1 VTSER
6 ARLIER
12 RDVVRRD
19 LLELAVQ
26 RETGEVASDT
36 AERLRRTYESE
47 LDALDSAIE
56 ELPDEEPERS
66 YEEPPTSTGRGSR
79 LSWRR
84 VVGSL
89 VFIGILV
96 VAFVLV
102 SNNANDTGQPVGDSP
117 GDLTVDP
124 ASVSNEELEAVVAAN
139 PKVNGMRM
147 ALADRYFAAEEYGSA
162 LDHYLILL
170 ENNPSADE
178 ESKALARIAWIAYRT
193 GLAEAAE
200 EYARSS
206 LEVDPNNSEAKL
218 YIGFIT
224 FYGLGDAEAAIPQ
237 LEAALEI
244 PNLSENV
251 ISQIEDALE
260 AARGDETP

>member
-1 VTSER
+1 MTSER

-12 RDVVRRD
+12 RDLVRRD

-26 RETGEVASDT
+26 RETGEVAPDT

-47 LDALDSAIE
+47 LDALDSAIA
-56 ELPDEEPERS
+56 ELPDEKPEHS
-66 YEEPPTSTGRGSR
+66 YEEPKSADRGSR
-79 LSWRR
+79 PSWRR
-84 VVGSL
+84 VVGAL
-89 VFIGILV
+89 AFIGVLA
-96 VAFVLV
+96 VAFVLAA
-102 SNNANDTGQPVGDSP
+102 NNANDTGQPVGASP

-124 ASVSNEELEAVVAAN
+124 ASVSNEEMEAVVEAN

-147 ALADRYFAAEEYGSA
+147 ALADRYFAAEEFGSA

-170 ENNPSADE
+170 DNDPSVDE

-206 LEVDPNNSEAKL
+206 LEVDPNNSEARL

-224 FYGLGDAEAAIPQ
+224 LYGLGDADAAIPQ

-244 PNLSENV
+244 PNLSDNV
-251 ISQIEDALE
+251 TSQIKDALE
-260 AARGDETP
+260 EARGDETP

>member
-1 VTSER
+1 MTSER

-12 RDVVRRD
+12 RDLVRRD

-47 LDALDSAIE
+47 LDALDSAIA
-56 ELPDEEPERS
+56 ELPDEKPEHS
-66 YEEPPTSTGRGSR
+66 YEEPNSADRGSR
-79 LSWRR
+79 PSWRR
-84 VVGSL
+84 VVGAL
-89 VFIGILV
+89 AFIGVLA
-96 VAFVLV
+96 VAFVLAA
-102 SNNANDTGQPVGDSP
+102 NNANDTGQPVGASP

-124 ASVSNEELEAVVAAN
+124 ASVSNEEMEAVVEAN

-147 ALADRYFAAEEYGSA
+147 ALADRYFAAEEFGSA

-170 ENNPSADE
+170 DNDPSVDE

-206 LEVDPNNSEAKL
+206 LEVDPNNSEARL

-224 FYGLGDAEAAIPQ
+224 FYGLGDADAAIPQ

-244 PNLSENV
+244 PNLSDNV
-251 ISQIEDALE
+251 TSQIKDALE
-260 AARGDETP
+260 EARGDETP

>member
-1 VTSER
+1 MTSER

-47 LDALDSAIE
+47 LDALDSAIG
-56 ELPDEEPERS
+56 ELPDEEPEPS
-66 YEEPPTSTGRGSR
+66 YEEPPTADRGFR

-84 VVGSL
+84 VVGAL
-89 VFIGILV
+89 AFIGVLV

-102 SNNANDTGQPVGDSP
+102 ANNANDTGQPVGASP

-147 ALADRYFAAEEYGSA
+147 ALADRYFAAEEFGSA

-170 ENNPSADE
+170 DNDPSPDEN
-178 ESKALARIAWIAYRT
+178 SKALARIAWIAYRT

-224 FYGLGDAEAAIPQ
+224 LYGLGDAEAAIPQ

-244 PNLSENV
+244 PNLSDNV
-251 ISQIEDALE
+251 ISQIEDALVE
-260 AARGDETP
+260 ARGGETP